1 MTSSIDRPIFEKK
14 LTFLSIFLLISL
26 LGILLISIA
35 AYHASRELEVIYD
48 MDNMSHTISTLI
60 GENKISQII
69 RSGKQSEQNREQIFS
84 NTSYRFFIFSN
95 KKLNPLHHESLEN
108 NDFLKSTEL
117 ESTRVNKHGGYY
129 ELDGEIFTWVK
140 FKDTD
145 SQNYL
150 LVVHKYKHEDIR
162 NLLHVYKNRMAVP
175 IIFYL
180 VLMVWLSLIFSN
192 LLHKLRIQKDQ
203 MKHMALHD
211 ALTGLANR
219 NLLDDRLRKLIQ
231 LSHRDKKQFAYS
243 LIDIDGFKAIN
254 DKYGHVYGDELLRQ
268 VAKRLEDLLRES
280 DTAARLGGDE
290 FVVML
295 SGINEHT
302 WHAAFERMLVLL
314 TEPYTLYETTITIK
328 ISIGVSIYSD
338 NGDDA
343 NTLMHNADQAMYTIK
358 AEGGGIH
365 VFEK

>member
-1 MTSSIDRPIFEKK
+1 MTSSVDRTIFEKK
-14 LTFLSIFLLISL
+14 LTFLSIFLLVSL
-26 LGILLISIA
+26 FGILLISVS
-35 AYHASRELEVIYD
+35 AYHASRELEVIHD

-60 GENKISQII
+60 GEKNIRQII
-69 RSGKQSEQNREQIFS
+69 RSGKQAEQSREQIFV
-84 NTSYRFFIFSN
+84 NTAYRFFIFSN
-95 KKLNPLHHESLEN
+95 NQLQPLHHDLKGDN
-108 NDFLKSTEL
+108 YFLNSIDL
-117 ESTRVNKHGGYY
+117 ESTRVNEHGGYY
-129 ELDGEIFTWVK
+129 KVEGNFYTWVK
-140 FKDTD
+140 FENSD

-150 LVVHKYKHEDIR
+150 LVVHKFTHQGVS
-162 NLLHVYKNRMAVP
+162 NLLHVYKKRMLVP

-180 VLMVWLSLIFSN
+180 LLMVWLSLIFSN
-192 LLHKLRIQKDQ
+192 LLHKLRTQKDQ

-231 LSHRDKKQFAYS
+231 VSHRDKKQFAYS
-243 LIDIDGFKAIN
+243 LIDIDGFKGIN
-254 DKYGHVYGDELLRQ
+254 DKYGHVYGDELLCQ
-268 VAKRLEDLLRES
+268 VAKRLEGLLRES

-314 TEPYTLYETTITIK
+314 TEPYTLFEITITIK
-328 ISIGVSIYSD
+328 ISIGVSIYSEH
-338 NGDDA
+338 GDDA
-343 NTLMHNADQAMYTIK
+343 DTLMRNADQAMYTIK

-365 VFEK
+365 VYEK